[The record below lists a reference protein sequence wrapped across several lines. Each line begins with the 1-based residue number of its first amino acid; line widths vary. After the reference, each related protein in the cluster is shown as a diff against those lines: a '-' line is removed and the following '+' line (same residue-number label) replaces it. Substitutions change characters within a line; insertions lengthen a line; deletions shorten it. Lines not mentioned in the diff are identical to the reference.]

1 MFCHNCGN
9 PMTDNAAFCSNCGAK
24 NASQPQP
31 KREPRSD
38 IPLTQLYRGPEPK
51 LDEEPTPV
59 QQPVS
64 VAEQPYTPPV
74 YEYNVGKKESEP
86 KQPKSIIMP
95 TAVQVAIASEQQEV
109 PKKSGGGLKVV
120 LIILVVLLIAVLGI
134 IAVIMLSGNNSASP
148 FGSQLQFVHKDD
160 ETYFVLNGEVL
171 EDTVDGY
178 MNMDRDIWRGTK
190 SLKGDVYFFG
200 GYAIKDKKL
209 YEFADDLYVDD
220 IGLFDIKYSNYG
232 EGVAYLNED
241 MELMLYRFET
251 DKSEKVEGKKSVH
264 SFAISPDAK
273 TVLYT
278 TNDDGYELYLYKDG
292 ESEKLDDDL
301 GSRTTAV
308 AVSNDGEYCY
318 VYDWHQENEFYLY
331 NEDGKRETIWKNDE
345 SSLAITPISFNIDN
359 TQVSYSFLSENKLFV
374 YNCIEDKE
382 TEYDVEITGSGFDAA
397 ACSDYWLYGAYE
409 YSMMNS
415 RDVPRYS
422 RMIFTAVE
430 DLNNCYYIN
439 ARNRNKICYIDDD
452 ELKEI
457 SENNVYSVISSDSN
471 EAFCFDYKGNTLYY
485 SNLENKKPK
494 EIVDDIMGFGVTPDF
509 KHIFYITTDEELYVA
524 DADGNNEEKLDD
536 DVCGENYQSGLENIG
551 ELIPRI
557 IGDKHILYA
566 SNDGDIY
573 LCDINGEKTKIKA
586 EIDFK
591 DYNFADDYSNMYGRL
606 FGTTKNSF
614 VYPNR
619 DFITYVDDEDLYI
632 IDSEGEISLLLEAD

>member
-9 PMTDNAAFCSNCGAK
+9 SMADNAAFCSNCGAK
-24 NASQPQP
+24 SVSEP
-31 KREPRSD
+31 KVMKEPKSD

-51 LDEEPTPV
+51 LEEEPV
-59 QQPVS
+59 NAQQS
-64 VAEQPYTPPV
+64 YTPPV
-74 YEYNVGKKESEP
+74 YEYSVGENASAP
-86 KQPKSIIMP
+86 KQPGGNIMP
-95 TAVQVAIASEQQEV
+95 AAVQAAIASEQQEAS
-109 PKKSGGGLKVV
+109 KKSGGGLKIL
-120 LIILVVLLIAVLGI
+120 LIILAVILVAVIGI
-134 IAVIMLSGNNSASP
+134 IAVLLINGNKSASP
-148 FGSQLQFVHKDD
+148 FGSQLQFVHNGD
-160 ETYFVLNGEVL
+160 EGVTYFVLNGEVL

-178 MNMDRDIWRGTK
+178 VSMDSNSWRGAK

-209 YEFADDLYVDD
+209 YEIADDIYNFN
-220 IGLFDIKYSNYG
+220 IPEIKYSNYG
-232 EGVAYLNED
+232 EGAVYLNED

-251 DKSEKVEGKKSVH
+251 DKSEKVEDKKSVH
-264 SFAISPDAK
+264 SYAISPDAK

-415 RDVPRYS
+415 QDVPRYS
-422 RMIFTAVE
+422 RMIFTAIE

-485 SNLENKKPK
+485 SNLEDKKPK
-494 EIVDDIMGFGVTPDF
+494 KIVDDIMGFGVTPDF

-536 DVCGENYQSGLENIG
+536 DVCGKYYINAATWEVIG
-551 ELIPRI
+551 EIVPRV

-586 EIDFK
+586 EIDSW

-606 FGTTKNSF
+606 FGAVKNSF

-632 IDSEGEISLLLEAD
+632 IDRKGEISLLLEAD

>member
-24 NASQPQP
+24 SASQPQP

-178 MNMDRDIWRGTK
+178 VSTVRAIWRGTK

-278 TNDDGYELYLYKDG
+278 TNDDGYEVYLYKDG

-301 GSRTTAV
+301 GRFTTAV

-318 VYDWHQENEFYLY
+318 VYDWSYNKVLY
-331 NEDGKRETIWKNDE
+331 CYNSDGDREVLFECEDGTGITAQP
-345 SSLAITPISFNIDN
+345 LAFNVDN
-359 TQVSYSFLSENKLFV
+359 TQISYAVQNESKVVV
-374 YNCIEDKE
+374 YDSVEDKK
-382 TEYDVEITGSGFDAA
+382 TEYELDVSSSVDQVP
-397 ACSDYWLYGAYE
+397 CSDYYIISIE
-409 YSMMNS
+409 YSKDYAVCS
-415 RDVPRYS
+415 RFPK
-422 RMIFTAVE
+422 MIFTAVE
-430 DLNNCYYIN
+430 NLNNCYYIDG
-439 ARNRNKICYIDDD
+439 RLSTKICYTDDD
-452 ELKEI
+452 EIKEF
-457 SENNVYSVISSDSN
+457 SENNGMTVISSDN
-471 EAFCFDYKGNTLYY
+471 DEIFYFDSKENTLYY
-485 SNLENKKPK
+485 SNLEDKKPK
-494 EIVDDIMGFGVTPDF
+494 KIVDDIMGFGVTPDF

-619 DFITYVDDEDLYI
+619 AFITYVDDGDLYI
-632 IDSEGEISLLLEAD
+632 IDSKGEISLLLEAD

>member
-24 NASQPQP
+24 SASQPQP

-59 QQPVS
+59 QQP
-64 VAEQPYTPPV
+64 YTPPV

-86 KQPKSIIMP
+86 KQPKSNIMP

-178 MNMDRDIWRGTK
+178 VSTVRAIWRGTK

-251 DKSEKVEGKKSVH
+251 DKSEKVEGKKNVH

-278 TNDDGYELYLYKDG
+278 TNDDGYEVYLYKDG

-301 GSRTTAV
+301 GRFTTAV

-318 VYDWHQENEFYLY
+318 VYDWSYNKVLY
-331 NEDGKRETIWKNDE
+331 CYNSDGDREVLFECEDGTGITAQP
-345 SSLAITPISFNIDN
+345 LAFNIDN
-359 TQVSYSFLSENKLFV
+359 TQISYAVQNESKVVV
-374 YNCIEDKE
+374 YDGVDDKK
-382 TEYDVEITGSGFDAA
+382 TEYDLDVSSSVDQVP
-397 ACSDYWLYGAYE
+397 CSDYYIRSIE
-409 YSMMNS
+409 YSKEYALCS
-415 RDVPRYS
+415 RFPK
-422 RMIFTAVE
+422 MIFTAVE
-430 DLNNCYYIN
+430 NLNNCYYIDG
-439 ARNRNKICYIDDD
+439 RLSTKICYIDDD
-452 ELKEI
+452 EIKEF
-457 SENNVYSVISSDSN
+457 SENNGMTVISSDN
-471 EAFCFDYKGNTLYY
+471 DEIFYFDSKENTLYY
-485 SNLENKKPK
+485 SNLEDKKPK
-494 EIVDDIMGFGVTPDF
+494 KIVDDIMGFGVTPDF
-509 KHIFYITTDEELYVA
+509 KHIFYITIDEELYVA

-536 DVCGENYQSGLENIG
+536 DVCGKNYRSDLSVHG

-557 IGDKHILYA
+557 IGDNHILYA

-591 DYNFADDYSNMYGRL
+591 DYNFVDDYSNMYGKIM
-606 FGTTKNSF
+606 GGYVNYF

-619 DFITYVDDEDLYI
+619 AFITYVDDGDLYI
-632 IDSEGEISLLLEAD
+632 IDRKGEISLLLEA